1 VRVRVDPAMLHSGA
15 DESHRASG
23 HAGDG
28 ANALSMTPP
37 TAGIFGDFEAAEA
50 FHEAITAAHAA
61 HVKALEE
68 HRDTL
73 HNLGTRTHHA
83 AYSFTEM
90 DDHNAKVLREV

>member
-1 VRVRVDPAMLHSGA
+1 MRVNPAMLHSGA
-15 DESHRASG
+15 DQSDRASD

-37 TAGIFGDFEAAEA
+37 TAGMFGDFEAAEA

-61 HVKALEE
+61 HVKALEK

-73 HNLGTRTHHA
+73 QYLGTQTHHA

-90 DDHNAKVLREV
+90 DDHNAKVLRDV